1 VSAAASSAAASQASP
16 AVVAGTVPAPSG
28 DTRHAKIQKKT
39 AKGWETIG
47 SAEVR
52 ADGTF
57 DLSLPRTKYRH
68 TIRVRVLV
76 PGVGKSKTMK
86 VRL

>member
-1 VSAAASSAAASQASP
+1 VTAAASSAAAKQAAP
-16 AVVAGTVPAPSG
+16 AVVQGTVPAPSG
-28 DTRHAKIQKKT
+28 EPRHAKVQKKT
-39 AKGWETIG
+39 ANGWTTIG

-57 DLSLPRTKYRH
+57 DLSLPRTKNRH